1 MEVLQKESVQRD
13 YELRILR
20 FCRNELTF
28 LLLFYVLNFRNV
40 LSWCLQTLRV
50 QSVALGTSRIDLPI
64 SGFKA
69 ALSQNALP

>member
-28 LLLFYVLNFRNV
+28 LLLFYVLNFRMCSAGV
-40 LSWCLQTLRV
+40 YKHYVCSL
-50 QSVALGTSRIDLPI
+50 
-64 SGFKA
+64 
-69 ALSQNALP
+69 